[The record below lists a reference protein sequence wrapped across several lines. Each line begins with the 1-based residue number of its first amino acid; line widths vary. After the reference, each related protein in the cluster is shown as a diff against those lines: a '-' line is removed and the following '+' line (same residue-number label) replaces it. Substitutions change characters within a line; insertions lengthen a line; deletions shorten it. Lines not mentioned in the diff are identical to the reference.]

1 MSRNSVTQILR
12 ANEAVTKAAMAYGA
26 EKKIATTQTVEVQG
40 WTQEIPEANG
50 VFNALISLQLEEHLR
65 AKDLL
70 AELSETTDGR
80 RRGEIRRH
88 YNTVCKNIAR
98 NNDVI
103 NALMDKKVGAP
114 KKASKKPRKSTKK
127 ASPKKEEATKGKT
140 RPTPAEVKKAA
151 SNRKPRARAPFKG
164 SRRATLESKSFKEV
178 QQWAKKRGFSA
189 KGTKETIINRIL
201 NNGED

>member
-26 EKKIATTQTVEVQG
+26 EKEIATTQTVEVQG
-40 WTQEIPEANG
+40 WEQEIPEANG
-50 VFNALISLQLEEHLR
+50 VFNALMALQQEEHLR

-70 AELSETTDGR
+70 TELNETTDGR

-98 NNDVI
+98 NNDVL

-114 KKASKKPRKSTKK
+114 KKASKKSRKSTKK
-127 ASPKKEEATKGKT
+127 ASPKKEAAEDKP
-140 RPTPAEVKKAA
+140 RPTPEQVKEAA
-151 SNRKPRARAPFKG
+151 GQRRTRGSRGPN
-164 SRRATLESKSFKEV
+164 SRRAKLEKLSFAEV
-178 QQWAKKRGFSA
+178 QQWAKRRGLKANGS
-189 KGTKETIINRIL
+189 KEAIINRIL
-201 NNGED
+201 NG

>member
-1 MSRNSVTQILR
+1 
-12 ANEAVTKAAMAYGA
+12 MAYGA
-26 EKKIATTQTVEVQG
+26 EKEIATTQTVEVQG
-40 WTQEIPEANG
+40 WEQEIPEANG
-50 VFNALISLQLEEHLR
+50 VFNALMALQQEEHLR

-70 AELSETTDGR
+70 TELNETTDGR

-88 YNTVCKNIAR
+88 YNTVSKNIAR
-98 NNDVI
+98 NNDVL

-127 ASPKKEEATKGKT
+127 ASPKKEEATKGKK

-151 SNRKPRARAPFKG
+151 SNRKPRARAG
-164 SRRATLESKSFKEV
+164 SRRATLESKSFKEL
-178 QQWAKKRGFSA
+178 QQWAKKRNFSA
-189 KGTKETIINRIL
+189 QGTKEAIINRIL

>member
-12 ANEAVTKAAMAYGA
+12 ENEAVTKAAMAYGA
-26 EKKIATTQTVEVQG
+26 EKDIATTQTVEVQG
-40 WTQEIPEANG
+40 WEQEIPEANG
-50 VFNALISLQLEEHLR
+50 VFNALIALQQDEHLR

-70 AELSETTDGR
+70 AELNETTDGR

-114 KKASKKPRKSTKK
+114 KKASKKSRKSTKK
-127 ASPKKEEATKGKT
+127 ASPKEEEAAEDKP
-140 RPTPAEVKKAA
+140 RRTPEQVKAA
-151 SNRKPRARAPFKG
+151 AGQRRTRG
-164 SRRATLESKSFKEV
+164 SRGPNRRAAFEKMSFAEV
-178 QQWAKKRGFSA
+178 QQAAKKRGFKANGS
-189 KGTKETIINRIL
+189 KEAIINRIL
-201 NNGED
+201 NG